1 MSIVS
6 SGIRLRTFSTY
17 LSSTVST
24 CSPPRRLQRWPPF
37 QQVARSLETA
47 TLVNSDVPYRKQ
59 LKDKAKQRRA
69 AGESKHDDVK
79 KIKEARAE
87 HWELTVGIEVHA
99 QLNTERKLFSRRV
112 YNLNLIYGRRLI

>member
-6 SGIRLRTFSTY
+6 SGVRLRTFSTY
-17 LSSTVST
+17 CSSSVSAR
-24 CSPPRRLQRWPPF
+24 SPPRRLQQWAPF
-37 QQVARSLETA
+37 QQVARGLKTA
-47 TLVNSDVPYRKQ
+47 TLANSDVPYRKQ

-69 AGESKHDDVK
+69 DGESKHDDAK

-87 HWELTVGIEVHA
+87 NWKLTVGIEVHA

-112 YNLNLIYGRRLI
+112 

>member
-24 CSPPRRLQRWPPF
+24 RSSPRRLQQWPPV
-37 QQVARSLETA
+37 QQFARILETA
-47 TLVNSDVPYRKQ
+47 TLVTNDVPYRKQ

-69 AGESKHDDVK
+69 TGEPKQNDAK

-87 HWELTVGIEVHA
+87 NWELTVGIEVHA
-99 QLNTERKLFSRRV
+99 QLNTERKLFSRR
-112 YNLNLIYGRRLI
+112 G